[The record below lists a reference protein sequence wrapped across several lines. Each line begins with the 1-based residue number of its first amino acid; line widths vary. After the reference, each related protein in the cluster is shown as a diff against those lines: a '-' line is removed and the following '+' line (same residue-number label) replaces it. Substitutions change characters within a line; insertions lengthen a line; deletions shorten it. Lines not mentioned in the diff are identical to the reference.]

1 MCYFNHE
8 YNIHLHKNWR
18 QPAKT
23 IAVTKYHW
31 MYFLDGVRFMSWTTC
46 IIKCCSKHYHEHID
60 RTKKSNNLKFNLLRS
75 H

>member
-46 IIKCCSKHYHEHID
+46 IILVLLNVVLNITMNILIGQKNQI
-60 RTKKSNNLKFNLLRS
+60 TWNLIF
-75 H
+75 